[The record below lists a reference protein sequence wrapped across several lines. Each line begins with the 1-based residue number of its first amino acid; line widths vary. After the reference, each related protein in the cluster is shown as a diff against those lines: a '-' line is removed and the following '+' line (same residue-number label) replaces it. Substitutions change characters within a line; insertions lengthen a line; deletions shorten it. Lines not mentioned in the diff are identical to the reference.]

1 VAGTEAA
8 FVRLMNQRALGL
20 GMYGTH
26 FSNPDGLDQDG
37 LYTTAHDIALLG
49 RAFMQQPELAAIAR
63 TKTYQPDW
71 DRGEVINGNELL
83 ERYPDAIGVKT
94 GYTELA
100 GQTIV
105 AAAERNGRTLIVSVL
120 ASYDR
125 YADAI
130 ALFDWAFTSTQPAC

>member
-1 VAGTEAA
+1 
-8 FVRLMNQRALGL
+8 MNQRALGL